1 MYVRGRKEA
10 VNWPPDNRLKMYD
23 GNSHCI
29 QLNRSCVCTPNHNSA
44 GTQWRKDVSSS
55 SGGCFFLRVNVI
67 IIVCANKRAMPHLLY
82 RFQFQRSYNVGAF
95 FLSFFFLFLI
105 FVFTV
110 HLSEGLRLT
119 MQWCNGSFCVC
130 FIVVVTWWL
139 WICSCYA
146 DLRMIKQSL

>member
-1 MYVRGRKEA
+1 MMEVRFAYYTTKYFLC
-10 VNWPPDNRLKMYD
+10 VHTK
-23 GNSHCI
+23 S
-29 QLNRSCVCTPNHNSA
+29 QLCRNTMTERCLFIFR
-44 GTQWRKDVSSS
+44 WL
-55 SGGCFFLRVNVI
+55 FFLRVNAI

-119 MQWCNGSFCVC
+119 MQWCNGSFCM
-130 FIVVVTWWL
+130 FHSSSYMMIVDML
-139 WICSCYA
+139 LLC
-146 DLRMIKQSL
+146 